1 MALDA
6 TIGGVNSNSYPTLV
20 YANSFFENF
29 LLPNAWDSA
38 VPDDQERALMTAT
51 QWLEEYDY
59 IVTPATATQA
69 LKWPGFS
76 IFDADG
82 DLVVDS
88 GDAPALV
95 LGIYDETEIPI
106 PLLKATCELAYY
118 LLSLGAAGG
127 AAAIATGVGP
137 VSSLKI
143 GNSVEVK
150 YAQQSSSATGVTV
163 PTTDS
168 SGLPIHIARLLRG
181 LRLPVVIA

>member
-6 TIGGVNSNSYPTLV
+6 TISGANANSYPTLA
-20 YANSFFENF
+20 YANLFFENF

-59 IVTPATATQA
+59 IVTPATAMQA

-82 DLVVDS
+82 NLVVNS
-88 GDAPALV
+88 GNAPALV
-95 LGIYDETEIPI
+95 LGRYDETVIPT
-106 PLLKATCELAYY
+106 PLLNATCELAFY
-118 LLSLGAAGG
+118 LLTLGAAGG

-150 YAQQSSSATGVTV
+150 YQQQSSSSTSIVA

-168 SGLPIHIARLLRG
+168 SGLPIHVARLLRG

>member
-1 MALDA
+1 MIDA
-6 TIGGVNSNSYPTLV
+6 TVGGANANSYVTLD

-59 IVTPATATQA
+59 ASRPATTTQA
-69 LKWPGFS
+69 LKFPAVS
-76 IFDADG
+76 IFDTNG
-82 DLVVDS
+82 SLVADS
-88 GDAPALV
+88 GGTPALI
-95 LGIYDETEIPI
+95 LGIYDDTTIPV
-106 PLLKATCELAYY
+106 PQMKATCELAYY

-127 AAAIATGVGP
+127 AAALATGVGP

-143 GNSVEVK
+143 GNSVEVR
-150 YAQQSSSATGVTV
+150 YTQQTSTTTATTA

-168 SGLPIHIARLLRG
+168 SGLPIHVARLLRG